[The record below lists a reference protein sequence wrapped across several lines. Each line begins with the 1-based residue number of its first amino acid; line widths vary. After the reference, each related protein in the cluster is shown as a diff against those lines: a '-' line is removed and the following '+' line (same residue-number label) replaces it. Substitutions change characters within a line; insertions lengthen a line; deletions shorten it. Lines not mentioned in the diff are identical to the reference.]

1 MKKKKPTL
9 FNLQSHIMMKTTSWV
24 GGWMCWQ
31 CRESLLSGCLEGG
44 VRSCGDDGDPVL
56 IGADMNA
63 GVD

>member
-1 MKKKKPTL
+1 MKKKTYT
-9 FNLQSHIMMKTTSWV
+9 LQSAEPYHDENDIV
-24 GGWMCWQ
+24 GWWMDVLAVQ
-31 CRESLLSGCLEGG
+31 GEFVERLFGGG

>member
-1 MKKKKPTL
+1 MDVLAVQGEFVERL
-9 FNLQSHIMMKTTSWV
+9 F
-24 GGWMCWQ
+24 G
-31 CRESLLSGCLEGG
+31 GG